1 MSAHCK
7 RCGHK
12 LTDPYSIAVGLGPEC
27 RGKMIK
33 AGAHFPKAKYRVRD
47 GKVEFIGLESSGEK
61 IIMNGSEDGKDD
73 DRANRSAGCE
83 EEE

>member
-1 MSAHCK
+1 
-7 RCGHK
+7 
-12 LTDPYSIAVGLGPEC
+12 
-27 RGKMIK
+27 MIK

-61 IIMNGSEDGKDD
+61 IIVNGSEDGKDD